1 MLEPFEM
8 TAGEER
14 RITLEMDYNEQ
25 IALRDA
31 SVVVW
36 GFDGEVTL
44 VHRGGIKSSSFNVL
58 PDDNDD
64 VEIEEDEEI
73 EE

>member
-8 TAGEER
+8 TAGQELQ
-14 RITLEMDYNEQ
+14 IFLEMDYEEREMS
-25 IALRDA
+25 RDA

-36 GFDGEVTL
+36 GFDGPVKL
-44 VHRGGIKSSSFNVL
+44 VHNGGIPSSTGFTTL

-64 VEIEEDEEI
+64 
-73 EE
+73 